1 MKMTANPKTRP
12 IVQSDSLPGL
22 LDLMDKVAG
31 SRSVFGDVLQ
41 VVVVLDAS
49 AVQRELRWR
58 LAARKDEKARTDL
71 HEAIVAGTILPVA
84 PLFLEAEIEEHSS
97 DISEQEAV
105 SMARVQEEWE
115 LLRPLILFY
124 DPLPEERPNNCV
136 DPDDVAYLLT
146 LRQLDADFVFT
157 WDRHFT
163 MMGAPV
169 MPSGLDSTLRDYARS
184 SSVLLSVKLGSG
196 FVLLIGSQTV
206 HALATLIAGWVR
218 KLPPFVKLLLGIG
231 VGIALLH
238 PESRKKIVDFGKSIT
253 GNLKT
258 VVLTSLSSEIVK
270 SVASSAQQANSL
282 QKTIAAVLRPK
293 GKLTAISY
301 ACRVCIKAD
310 RPLSVSEIATRIQ
323 QSGYTSRSKNFAAY
337 VRRILLRDPRI
348 VMNSSGH
355 WLLRTR
361 RAAA

>member
-1 MKMTANPKTRP
+1 MKMMANPKTRP

-84 PLFLEAEIEEHSS
+84 PLFLEAEIKEHFS

-105 SMARVQEEWE
+105 PMARVREEWE

-124 DPLPEERPNNCV
+124 DPLPDGRPNNCV
-136 DPDDVAYLLT
+136 DPDDVAYLQT
-146 LRQLDADFVFT
+146 LQQLDADFVLT
-157 WDRHFT
+157 SDKHFT

-169 MPSGLDSTLRDYARS
+169 MPSGLERTLRDYARS

-196 FVLLIGSQTV
+196 FAVVIGSQAAY
-206 HALATLIAGWVR
+206 ALAKLIAEWVR
-218 KLPPFVKLLLGIG
+218 RLPPFVKLLLGVG

-238 PESRKKIVDFGKSIT
+238 PESRKRIVDFGKSIT
-253 GNLKT
+253 VNLKT

-270 SVASSAQQANSL
+270 SIASSAQQANSL
-282 QKTIAAVLRPK
+282 QKAIAQMLPPK
-293 GKLTAISY
+293 GKVTAISC

-310 RPLSVSEIATRIQ
+310 GPLSVREIATRIQ
-323 QSGYTSRSKNFAAY
+323 QSGYTSLSKNFAAY
-337 VRRILLRDPRI
+337 VRRILCHDRRF
-348 VMNSSGH
+348 VMNSSGL
-355 WLLRTR
+355 WLLRAR
-361 RAAA
+361 PAAA

>member
-1 MKMTANPKTRP
+1 MTANPQSGP

-22 LDLMDKVAG
+22 LGLMDKVTG

-58 LAARKDEKARTDL
+58 LARRKDEKARTDL

-84 PLFLEAEIEEHSS
+84 PLFLEAEIEEHFA

-105 SMARVQEEWE
+105 SLARVREEWE

-124 DPLPEERPNNCV
+124 DPLPEERPDNCV
-136 DPDDVAYLLT
+136 DPDDVAYLHT
-146 LRQLDADFVFT
+146 LRQLDADFVLT
-157 WDRHFT
+157 LDRHFT

-169 MPSGLDSTLRDYARS
+169 MPTGLDRTLRDYARS
-184 SSVLLSVKLGSG
+184 SSVVLSVKLGSG
-196 FVLLIGSQTV
+196 FAIVVGSQTV
-206 HALATLIAGWVR
+206 TALAKLIADCAR

-238 PESRKKIVDFGKSIT
+238 PDSRRKIVDFGKSLT
-253 GNLKT
+253 LNLKT

-282 QKTIAAVLRPK
+282 QKDIAAVLPSK
-293 GKLTAISY
+293 GKLTAISC
-301 ACRVCIKAD
+301 ACRVCIKAEG
-310 RPLSVSEIATRIQ
+310 PLSVTEIATRIQ

-337 VRRILLRDPRI
+337 VGRILRRDRRF
-348 VMNSSGH
+348 VMNSSGL
-355 WLLRTR
+355 WLLRAR